1 VRTTILILALTALA
15 TSAWAGGDSGY
26 TPPNGSKPPMA
37 SVTPVQ
43 PAKPDYT
50 DSCRKTLQMAD
61 DGLTKTSDANKAKAE
76 QWIAK
81 ANASQSSGDF
91 ETCMNQAHQAL
102 TYEH

>member
-1 VRTTILILALTALA
+1 MRATISILALMVFAA
-15 TSAWAGGDSGY
+15 PVWAGGDTF
-26 TPPNGSKPPMA
+26 TPPNGKPP
-37 SVTPVQ
+37 VTDARPVQ
-43 PAKPDYT
+43 AAPPDYT

-61 DGLTKTSDANKAKAE
+61 DGLTKTGEANKAQAQ

-91 ETCMNQAHQAL
+91 ETCVSQAHQAL